1 MNWKSK
7 LSLVSNIVPLEILPS
22 EVKED
27 IEKANEKVS
36 KVDEKVE
43 KVRDDVGK
51 VRDDVGKVRGDGGKI
66 QVDMEKLKNTG
77 FVGTMQTQGR
87 K

>member
-7 LSLVSNIVPLEILPS
+7 LRLVSSIILLEIFPS

-27 IEKANEKVS
+27 IEKANERVS
-36 KVDEKVE
+36 RVDEKVE

-51 VRDDVGKVRGDGGKI
+51 VRGDVGRI

-77 FVGTMQTQGR
+77 FIGTMQIQGR

>member
-7 LSLVSNIVPLEILPS
+7 LRLVSNIVPLEILPS
-22 EVKED
+22 EVKEE

-51 VRDDVGKVRGDGGKI
+51 VRDDV
-66 QVDMEKLKNTG
+66 EKLKNIG
-77 FVGTMQTQGR
+77 FVGTMQRQGR

>member
-1 MNWKSK
+1 MNWNWKIK
-7 LSLVSNIVPLEILPS
+7 LRLVSNILPLDILPS

-27 IEKANEKVS
+27 IEKVNEKVS
-36 KVDEKVE
+36 KVDEKVG

-51 VRDDVGKVRGDGGKI
+51 VRDDVGKM
-66 QVDMEKLKNTG
+66 QVDLEKLKNTG